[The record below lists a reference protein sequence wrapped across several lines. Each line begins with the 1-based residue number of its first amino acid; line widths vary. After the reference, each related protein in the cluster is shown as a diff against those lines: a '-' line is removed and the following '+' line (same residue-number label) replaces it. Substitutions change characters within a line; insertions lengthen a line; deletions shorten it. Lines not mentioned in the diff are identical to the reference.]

1 MGSVRTGAVTVLVT
15 TGGTIAMV
23 GGHAGA
29 ASAVGPMVNN
39 DLPHAPRSVIE
50 HCCKPSVHLTYDD
63 VLGLAAIVTS
73 IAGEGEPVVVT
84 HGTDV
89 MEEVSFLCDLV
100 YDDSAPIVF
109 TGAMRL
115 ADDDAPDGPR
125 NLSDALR
132 VASADAVRD
141 LGVLVCFAGHVH
153 AARDVRKVDSVEI
166 DAFASPHQG
175 PAGEVA
181 DGLVTVIAR
190 PPRYQALP
198 LPSELATVE
207 VAFVGIGSDGSALQ
221 VLAEHVDGLVVS
233 VPGAGHVPPPL
244 LSAIHEIAAKLPVVV
259 SPRPLRGRILTDTYG
274 FLGSEQDLR
283 KSGAMSAGALDGAKA
298 RMLLALCVA
307 NEMPRSE
314 IADIVSRYDHS

>member
-1 MGSVRTGAVTVLVT
+1 VTVLVT

-23 GGHAGA
+23 GGHAVA
-29 ASAVGPMVNN
+29 ASGVGRMVKS

-50 HCCKPSVHLTYDD
+50 HCCKPSVHLTYGD
-63 VLGLAAIVTS
+63 VLGLAARVTS
-73 IAGEGEPVVVT
+73 IAGDGEPVVVT

-89 MEEVSFLCDLV
+89 MEEVSFFCDLV
-100 YDDSAPIVF
+100 YDGSAPIVF
-109 TGAMRL
+109 TGAMVQGD
-115 ADDDAPDGPR
+115 AAAPDGER
-125 NLSDALR
+125 NLSDALV
-132 VASADAVRD
+132 VASADTARD

-153 AARDVRKVDSVEI
+153 SARDVRKVDSVEI
-166 DAFASPHQG
+166 DAFASPQQG
-175 PAGEVA
+175 PVGEVT
-181 DGLVTVIAR
+181 DGLFTVIAR
-190 PPRYQALP
+190 PPRYQALS

-207 VAFVGIGSDGSALQ
+207 VAFVGVGSDGNALR

-233 VPGAGHVPPPL
+233 VPGAGHVPPPV
-244 LSAIHEIAAKLPVVV
+244 LSAIHEIAGTLPVVV
-259 SPRPLRGRILTDTYG
+259 CPRPQRGRILTDTYG

-314 IADIVSRYDHS
+314 IAEVVGRYDP